1 MPAKKKILLVED
13 DHNFGLILRDYLTLH
28 SYEITLAKN
37 GIEGLEKFKKHKY
50 DLCILDVMMPF
61 KDGFS
66 LATDI
71 RSINEEIPIIFLT
84 AKSLKEDVIKGFK
97 IGADDYLIKPFDS
110 EILLFKIKSIFKR
123 KMNVNKESADKIDY
137 VFSSY
142 RYNSKFRELQ
152 YKSDSPITL
161 SPKEGKLLTLL
172 LDNINDL
179 TTREEALIK
188 IWNDD
193 NYFTSRSMDV
203 YVTKIRKYLS
213 KDSKIKIEN
222 IHGKGSSSQYNLGS
236 WMIF

>member
-13 DHNFGLILRDYLTLH
+13 DNNFGSILRDYLTLH
-28 SYEITLAKN
+28 SYETTLAKN
-37 GIEGLEKFKKHKY
+37 GIEGLEKFRKHNY

-66 LATDI
+66 LASDI
-71 RSINEEIPIIFLT
+71 RSINDEVPLIFLT

-123 KMNVNKESADKIDY
+123 KISLKKASDNKVDY
-137 VFSSY
+137 IFSSF

-152 YKSDSPITL
+152 FKNDKPVTL

-172 LDNINDL
+172 LNNMNDL
-179 TTREEALIK
+179 TTREEALVK

-213 KDSKIKIEN
+213 KDPKIKIEN
-222 IHGKGSSSQYNLGS
+222 IHGKGFKFS
-236 WMIF
+236 I

>member
-1 MPAKKKILLVED
+1 MPSKKKILLVED
-13 DHNFGLILRDYLTLH
+13 DNNFGSILRDYLTLH
-28 SYEITLAKN
+28 SYETTLAKN
-37 GIEGLEKFKKHKY
+37 GIEGLEKFRKYNY

-66 LATDI
+66 LASDI
-71 RSINEEIPIIFLT
+71 RSINDEVPLIFLT

-123 KMNVNKESADKIDY
+123 KISLKKATDNKVDY
-137 VFSSY
+137 IFSSF

-152 YKSDSPITL
+152 FKNDKPITL

-172 LDNINDL
+172 LDNMNDL
-179 TTREEALIK
+179 TTREEALVK

-213 KDSKIKIEN
+213 KDPKIKIEN
-222 IHGKGSSSQYNLGS
+222 IHGKGFKFS
-236 WMIF
+236 I

>member
-1 MPAKKKILLVED
+1 MPLKKKILLVED
-13 DHNFGLILRDYLTLH
+13 DNNFGSILRDYLTLH
-28 SYEITLAKN
+28 SYETTLAKN
-37 GIEGLEKFKKHKY
+37 GIEGLEKFRKYNY

-66 LATDI
+66 LASDI
-71 RSINEEIPIIFLT
+71 RLINEEVPLIFLT

-123 KMNVNKESADKIDY
+123 KISFKKATDNKVDY
-137 VFSSY
+137 IFSSF

-152 YKSDSPITL
+152 FKNDKPVTL

-172 LDNINDL
+172 LDNMNDL
-179 TTREEALIK
+179 TTREEALVK

-213 KDSKIKIEN
+213 KDPKIKIEN
-222 IHGKGSSSQYNLGS
+222 IHGKGFKFS
-236 WMIF
+236 I

>member
-1 MPAKKKILLVED
+1 MPSKKKILLVED
-13 DHNFGLILRDYLTLH
+13 DNNFGSILRDYLTLH
-28 SYEITLAKN
+28 SYETTLAKN
-37 GIEGLEKFKKHKY
+37 GIEGLEKFRKHNY

-66 LATDI
+66 LASDI
-71 RSINEEIPIIFLT
+71 RSINDEVPLIFLT

-123 KMNVNKESADKIDY
+123 KISLKKATDNKVDY
-137 VFSSY
+137 IFSSFI
-142 RYNSKFRELQ
+142 YNSKFRELQ
-152 YKSDSPITL
+152 FKNDKPVTL

-172 LDNINDL
+172 LDNMNDL
-179 TTREEALIK
+179 TTREEALVK

-203 YVTKIRKYLS
+203 YITKIRKYLS
-213 KDSKIKIEN
+213 KDPKIKIEN
-222 IHGKGSSSQYNLGS
+222 IHGKGFKFS
-236 WMIF
+236 I

>member
-1 MPAKKKILLVED
+1 MPVKKKILLVED
-13 DHNFGLILRDYLTLH
+13 DHNFGSILRDYLSLH
-28 SYEITLAKN
+28 SYETTLAKN
-37 GIEGLEKFKKHKY
+37 GVEGLEKFKKHSY

-66 LATDI
+66 LASDI
-71 RSINEEIPIIFLT
+71 RLINDDIPLIFLT

-123 KMNVNKESADKIDY
+123 KISLKKSNQTKEDY
-137 VFSSY
+137 IFSSFK
-142 RYNSKFRELQ
+142 YNSKFRELQ
-152 YKSDSPITL
+152 YKNEKSITL
-161 SPKEGKLLTLL
+161 SPKEGKLLTLML
-172 LDNINDL
+172 ENVNDL
-179 TTREEALIK
+179 TSREEALIK

-213 KDSKIKIEN
+213 KDPKIKIEN
-222 IHGKGSSSQYNLGS
+222 IHGKGFKFS
-236 WMIF
+236 I

>member
-1 MPAKKKILLVED
+1 MPLKKKILLVED
-13 DHNFGLILRDYLTLH
+13 DNNFGSILRDYLTLH

-37 GIEGLEKFKKHKY
+37 GIEGLEKFKKYNY

-66 LATDI
+66 LASDI
-71 RSINEEIPIIFLT
+71 RAINDEVPLIFLT

-123 KMNVNKESADKIDY
+123 KISLKKASDNKVDY
-137 VFSSY
+137 IFSSF

-152 YKSDSPITL
+152 FKNDKPVTL

-172 LDNINDL
+172 LNNMNDL
-179 TTREEALIK
+179 TTREEALVK

-213 KDSKIKIEN
+213 KDPKIKIEN
-222 IHGKGSSSQYNLGS
+222 IHGKGFKFS
-236 WMIF
+236 I

>member
-13 DHNFGLILRDYLTLH
+13 DNNFGLILRDYLTLH
-28 SYEITLAKN
+28 SYETTLAKN
-37 GIEGLEKFKKHKY
+37 GIEGLEKFRKYNY

-66 LATDI
+66 LASDI
-71 RSINEEIPIIFLT
+71 RSINEEVPLIFLT
-84 AKSLKEDVIKGFK
+84 AKSLKDDVIKGFK

-123 KMNVNKESADKIDY
+123 KISLKKATDNKVDY
-137 VFSSY
+137 IFSSF

-152 YKSDSPITL
+152 FKNDKPVTL

-172 LDNINDL
+172 LNNMNDL
-179 TTREEALIK
+179 TTREEALVK

-213 KDSKIKIEN
+213 KDPKIKIEN
-222 IHGKGSSSQYNLGS
+222 IHGKGFKFS
-236 WMIF
+236 I

>member
-1 MPAKKKILLVED
+1 MPSKKKILLVED
-13 DHNFGLILRDYLTLH
+13 DNNFGSILRDYLTLH
-28 SYEITLAKN
+28 SYETTLARN
-37 GIEGLEKFKKHKY
+37 GIEGLEKFRKHNY

-66 LATDI
+66 LASDI
-71 RSINEEIPIIFLT
+71 RSINDEVPLIFLT

-123 KMNVNKESADKIDY
+123 KISLKKANDNKVDY
-137 VFSSY
+137 IFSSF

-152 YKSDSPITL
+152 FKNDKPVTL

-172 LDNINDL
+172 LDNMNDL
-179 TTREEALIK
+179 TTREEALVK

-213 KDSKIKIEN
+213 KDPKIKIEN
-222 IHGKGSSSQYNLGS
+222 IHGKGFKFS
-236 WMIF
+236 I

>member
-1 MPAKKKILLVED
+1 MPSKKNILLVED
-13 DHNFGLILRDYLTLH
+13 DNNFGSILRDYLTLH
-28 SYEITLAKN
+28 SYETTLAKN
-37 GIEGLEKFKKHKY
+37 GIEGLEKFRKHNY

-66 LATDI
+66 LASDI
-71 RSINEEIPIIFLT
+71 RAINDEVPLIFLT

-123 KMNVNKESADKIDY
+123 KISFKKATDNKVDY
-137 VFSSY
+137 IFSSF

-152 YKSDSPITL
+152 FKNDKPVTL

-172 LDNINDL
+172 LDNMNDL
-179 TTREEALIK
+179 TTREEALVK

-213 KDSKIKIEN
+213 KDPKIKIEN
-222 IHGKGSSSQYNLGS
+222 IHGKGFKFS
-236 WMIF
+236 I

>member
-1 MPAKKKILLVED
+1 MPSKKKILLVED
-13 DHNFGLILRDYLTLH
+13 DNNFGSILRDYLTLH
-28 SYEITLAKN
+28 SYETTLAKN
-37 GIEGLEKFKKHKY
+37 GIEGLEKFKRYNY

-66 LATDI
+66 LASDI
-71 RSINEEIPIIFLT
+71 RLINQEVPLIFLT

-123 KMNVNKESADKIDY
+123 KISLKRGTDNKVDY
-137 VFSSY
+137 IFSSY

-152 YKSDSPITL
+152 FKNDKPISL

-172 LDNINDL
+172 LDNMNDL
-179 TTREEALIK
+179 TTREEALVK

-203 YVTKIRKYLS
+203 YVTKIRKYLG
-213 KDSKIKIEN
+213 KDPKIKIEN
-222 IHGKGSSSQYNLGS
+222 IHGKGFKFS
-236 WMIF
+236 I

>member
-152 YKSDSPITL
+152 YKSESPITL

-222 IHGKGSSSQYNLGS
+222 IHGKGFKFSV
-236 WMIF
+236 

>member
-1 MPAKKKILLVED
+1 MPTKKKILLVED
-13 DHNFGLILRDYLTLH
+13 DHNFGSILRDYLTLH
-28 SYEITLAKN
+28 SYETTLAKN
-37 GIEGLEKFKKHKY
+37 GIEGIKKFRKYNY

-66 LATDI
+66 LASDI
-71 RSINEEIPIIFLT
+71 RSINDEVPLIFLT

-123 KMNVNKESADKIDY
+123 KISLKKSTNNKVDY
-137 VFSSY
+137 IFSSF

-152 YKSDSPITL
+152 FKIDKPVTL

-172 LDNINDL
+172 LDNMNDL
-179 TTREEALIK
+179 TTREEALVK

-213 KDSKIKIEN
+213 KDPKIKIEN
-222 IHGKGSSSQYNLGS
+222 IHGKGFKFS
-236 WMIF
+236 I

>member
-1 MPAKKKILLVED
+1 MPKKKKILLVED
-13 DHNFGLILRDYLTLH
+13 DHNFGSILRDYLTLH

-37 GIEGLEKFKKHKY
+37 GIEGLEKFKRYNY

-66 LATDI
+66 LASDI
-71 RSINEEIPIIFLT
+71 RLINQEVPLIFLT

-123 KMNVNKESADKIDY
+123 KISLKRGTDNKVDY
-137 VFSSY
+137 IFSSY

-152 YKSDSPITL
+152 FKNDTPISL

-172 LDNINDL
+172 LDNMNDL
-179 TTREEALIK
+179 TTREEALVK

-203 YVTKIRKYLS
+203 YVTKIRKYLG
-213 KDSKIKIEN
+213 KDPKIKIEN
-222 IHGKGSSSQYNLGS
+222 IHGKGFRFS
-236 WMIF
+236 I

>member
-1 MPAKKKILLVED
+1 MPSKKKILLVED
-13 DHNFGLILRDYLTLH
+13 DNNFGSILRDYLTLH
-28 SYEITLAKN
+28 SYETTLAKN
-37 GIEGLEKFKKHKY
+37 GIEGLEKFRKHNY

-66 LATDI
+66 LASDI
-71 RSINEEIPIIFLT
+71 RAINDEVPLIFLT

-123 KMNVNKESADKIDY
+123 KISLKKTTDNKVDY
-137 VFSSY
+137 IFSSF

-152 YKSDSPITL
+152 FKNDKPVTL

-172 LDNINDL
+172 LDNMNDL
-179 TTREEALIK
+179 TTREEALVK

-213 KDSKIKIEN
+213 KDPKIKIEN
-222 IHGKGSSSQYNLGS
+222 IHGKGFKFS
-236 WMIF
+236 I

>member
-1 MPAKKKILLVED
+1 MPTKKKILLVED
-13 DHNFGLILRDYLTLH
+13 DHNFGSILKDYLSLH
-28 SYEITLAKN
+28 SFETTLAKN
-37 GIEGLEKFKKHKY
+37 GIEGLEKFKKHSY

-71 RSINEEIPIIFLT
+71 RSINDDMPLIFLT

-123 KMNVNKESADKIDY
+123 KIPLKKFNENKEDY
-137 VFSSY
+137 IFSSFK
-142 RYNSKFRELQ
+142 YNSKFRELQ
-152 YKSDSPITL
+152 YKSENPTTL
-161 SPKEGKLLTLL
+161 SPKEGKLLTLML
-172 LDNINDL
+172 NNINDL
-179 TTREEALIK
+179 TSREEALIK

-203 YVTKIRKYLS
+203 YVTKIRQYLI

-222 IHGKGSSSQYNLGS
+222 IHGKGFKFSIS
-236 WMIF
+236 I

>member
-13 DHNFGLILRDYLTLH
+13 DNNFGSILRDYLTLH
-28 SYEITLAKN
+28 SYETTLAKN
-37 GIEGLEKFKKHKY
+37 GIEGLEKFRKY
-50 DLCILDVMMPF
+50 NYNLCILDVMMPF

-66 LATDI
+66 LASDI
-71 RSINEEIPIIFLT
+71 RSINEEVPLIFLT

-123 KMNVNKESADKIDY
+123 KISLKKATDKKVDY
-137 VFSSY
+137 IFSSF

-152 YKSDSPITL
+152 FKNEKPNTL

-172 LDNINDL
+172 LDNMNDL
-179 TTREEALIK
+179 TTREEALVK

-203 YVTKIRKYLS
+203 YVTKIRKYLL
-213 KDSKIKIEN
+213 KDPKIKIEN
-222 IHGKGSSSQYNLGS
+222 IHGKGFRFS
-236 WMIF
+236 I

>member
-1 MPAKKKILLVED
+1 MPLKKKILLVED
-13 DHNFGLILRDYLTLH
+13 DNNFGSILRDYLTLH

-37 GIEGLEKFKKHKY
+37 GIEGLEKFRKYNY

-66 LATDI
+66 LASDI
-71 RSINEEIPIIFLT
+71 RSINEEVPLIFLT

-123 KMNVNKESADKIDY
+123 KISLKKANDNKVDY
-137 VFSSY
+137 IFSSF

-152 YKSDSPITL
+152 FKNDKPDTL

-172 LDNINDL
+172 LDNMNDL
-179 TTREEALIK
+179 TTREEALVK

-213 KDSKIKIEN
+213 KDPKIKIEN
-222 IHGKGSSSQYNLGS
+222 IHGKGFKFS
-236 WMIF
+236 I

>member
-1 MPAKKKILLVED
+1 MPSKKKILLVED
-13 DHNFGLILRDYLTLH
+13 DNNFGSILRDYLTLH
-28 SYEITLAKN
+28 SYETTLAKN
-37 GIEGLEKFKKHKY
+37 GIEGLEKFRKHNY

-66 LATDI
+66 LASDI
-71 RSINEEIPIIFLT
+71 RAINDEVPLIFLT

-123 KMNVNKESADKIDY
+123 KISFKKATDNKVDY
-137 VFSSY
+137 IFSSF

-152 YKSDSPITL
+152 FKNDKPVTL

-172 LDNINDL
+172 LDNMNDL
-179 TTREEALIK
+179 TTREEALVK

-213 KDSKIKIEN
+213 KDPKIKIEN
-222 IHGKGSSSQYNLGS
+222 IHGKGFKFS
-236 WMIF
+236 I

>member
-1 MPAKKKILLVED
+1 MPSKKKILLVED
-13 DHNFGLILRDYLTLH
+13 DNNFGSILRDYLTLH
-28 SYEITLAKN
+28 SYETTLAKN
-37 GIEGLEKFKKHKY
+37 GIEGLEKFRKHNY

-66 LATDI
+66 LASDI
-71 RSINEEIPIIFLT
+71 RSINDEVPLIFLT

-123 KMNVNKESADKIDY
+123 KISLKKVSDAKVDY
-137 VFSSY
+137 IFSSF

-152 YKSDSPITL
+152 FKNDKPITL

-179 TTREEALIK
+179 TTREEALVK

-213 KDSKIKIEN
+213 KDPKIKIEN
-222 IHGKGSSSQYNLGS
+222 IHGKGFKFS
-236 WMIF
+236 I

>member
-1 MPAKKKILLVED
+1 MPSKKKILLVED
-13 DHNFGLILRDYLTLH
+13 DNNFGSILRDYLTLH
-28 SYEITLAKN
+28 SYETTLARN
-37 GIEGLEKFKKHKY
+37 GIEGLEKFRKHNY

-66 LATDI
+66 LASDI
-71 RSINEEIPIIFLT
+71 RAINDEVPLIFLT

-123 KMNVNKESADKIDY
+123 KISLKKTTDNKVDY
-137 VFSSY
+137 IFSSF

-152 YKSDSPITL
+152 FKNDKPITL

-172 LDNINDL
+172 LDNMNDL
-179 TTREEALIK
+179 TTREEALVK

-213 KDSKIKIEN
+213 KDPKIKIEN
-222 IHGKGSSSQYNLGS
+222 IHGKGFKFS
-236 WMIF
+236 I

>member
-110 EILLFKIKSIFKR
+110 EILLFKIKSIFRR

-222 IHGKGSSSQYNLGS
+222 IHGKGFKFSV
-236 WMIF
+236 

>member
-1 MPAKKKILLVED
+1 MPSKKKILLVED
-13 DHNFGLILRDYLTLH
+13 DNNFGSILRDYLTLH
-28 SYEITLAKN
+28 SYETTLAKN
-37 GIEGLEKFKKHKY
+37 GIEGLEKFRKHNY

-66 LATDI
+66 LASDI
-71 RSINEEIPIIFLT
+71 RAINDEVPLIFLT

-123 KMNVNKESADKIDY
+123 KISLKKATDNKVDY
-137 VFSSY
+137 IFSSF

-152 YKSDSPITL
+152 FKNDKPITL

-172 LDNINDL
+172 LDNMNDL
-179 TTREEALIK
+179 TTREEALVK

-213 KDSKIKIEN
+213 KDPKIKIEN
-222 IHGKGSSSQYNLGS
+222 IHGKGFKFS
-236 WMIF
+236 I

>member
-1 MPAKKKILLVED
+1 MPSKKKILLVED
-13 DHNFGLILRDYLTLH
+13 DNNFGSILRDYLTLH
-28 SYEITLAKN
+28 SYETTLAKN
-37 GIEGLEKFKKHKY
+37 GIEGLEKFRKHNY

-66 LATDI
+66 LASDI
-71 RSINEEIPIIFLT
+71 RSINKEVPLIFLT

-123 KMNVNKESADKIDY
+123 KISLKKATDNKVDY
-137 VFSSY
+137 IFSSF

-152 YKSDSPITL
+152 FKNDKPVTL

-172 LDNINDL
+172 LDNMNDL
-179 TTREEALIK
+179 TTREEALVK

-213 KDSKIKIEN
+213 KDPKIKIEN
-222 IHGKGSSSQYNLGS
+222 IHGKGFKFS
-236 WMIF
+236 I

>member
-1 MPAKKKILLVED
+1 MPSKKKILLVED
-13 DHNFGLILRDYLTLH
+13 DNNFGSILRDYLTLH
-28 SYEITLAKN
+28 SYETTLAKN
-37 GIEGLEKFKKHKY
+37 GIEGLEKFRKYNY

-66 LATDI
+66 LASDI
-71 RSINEEIPIIFLT
+71 RSINEEVPLIFLT
-84 AKSLKEDVIKGFK
+84 AKSLKDDVIKGFK

-123 KMNVNKESADKIDY
+123 KISLKKATDNKVDY
-137 VFSSY
+137 IFSSF

-152 YKSDSPITL
+152 FKNDKPVTL
-161 SPKEGKLLTLL
+161 SPKEGKLLTIL
-172 LDNINDL
+172 LDNMNDL
-179 TTREEALIK
+179 TTREEALVK

-213 KDSKIKIEN
+213 KDPKIKIEN
-222 IHGKGSSSQYNLGS
+222 IHGKGFKFS
-236 WMIF
+236 I

>member
-1 MPAKKKILLVED
+1 MPSKKKILLVED
-13 DHNFGLILRDYLTLH
+13 DNNFGSILRDYLTLH
-28 SYEITLAKN
+28 SYETTLAKN
-37 GIEGLEKFKKHKY
+37 GIEGIEKFRKHNY

-66 LATDI
+66 LASDI
-71 RSINEEIPIIFLT
+71 RSINEEVPLIFLT

-123 KMNVNKESADKIDY
+123 KISLKKATDNKVDY
-137 VFSSY
+137 IFSSF

-152 YKSDSPITL
+152 FKNDKPVTL
-161 SPKEGKLLTLL
+161 SPKEGKLLTIL
-172 LDNINDL
+172 LDNMNDL
-179 TTREEALIK
+179 TTREEALVK

-213 KDSKIKIEN
+213 KDPKIKIEN
-222 IHGKGSSSQYNLGS
+222 IHGKGFKFS
-236 WMIF
+236 I

>member
-1 MPAKKKILLVED
+1 MPKKKKILLVED
-13 DHNFGLILRDYLTLH
+13 DHNFGSILRDYLTLH

-37 GIEGLEKFKKHKY
+37 GIEGLEKFKRYNY

-66 LATDI
+66 LASDI
-71 RSINEEIPIIFLT
+71 RLINQEVPLIFLT

-123 KMNVNKESADKIDY
+123 KISLKRGNDNKVDY
-137 VFSSY
+137 IFSSY

-152 YKSDSPITL
+152 FKNDKPISL

-172 LDNINDL
+172 LDNMNDL

-193 NYFTSRSMDV
+193 NYYTSRSMDV
-203 YVTKIRKYLS
+203 YVTKIRKYLG
-213 KDSKIKIEN
+213 KDPKIKIEN
-222 IHGKGSSSQYNLGS
+222 IHGKGFRFS
-236 WMIF
+236 I